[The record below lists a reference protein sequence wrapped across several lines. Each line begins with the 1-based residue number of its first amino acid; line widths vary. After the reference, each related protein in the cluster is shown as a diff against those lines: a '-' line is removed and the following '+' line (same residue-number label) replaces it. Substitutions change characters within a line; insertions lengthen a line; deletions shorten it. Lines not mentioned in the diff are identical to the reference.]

1 MSSPDLDSTYGALL
15 LGGKPLLTF
24 NTSLHAAEMY
34 QYLFQFCK
42 SGSAAQDE
50 IQPFRSLQGILS
62 VQAYIYYETF
72 PEDSRTL
79 KGLVSCCLLAVIN
92 SS

>member
-1 MSSPDLDSTYGALL
+1 MSSLDLDSTYGALL

-50 IQPFRSLQGILS
+50 SNLS
-62 VQAYIYYETF
+62 EASKESSQSKHTSITRHF
-72 PEDSRTL
+72 PKIRAL
-79 KGLVSCCLLAVIN
+79 
-92 SS
+92 